1 MKTVKVTCAECGDD
15 FDKSVSEYNRTVRL
29 GKKHFCGL
37 SCSRTNANHT
47 MVRTPKSWAHLRPDN
62 NRDAYT
68 AFRYFLNSGHRSIK
82 RHGCELT
89 LEQLQ
94 AKWTAQRGVCPYTG
108 LAMQLPD
115 NVAGWKEPGPTSA
128 SLDRI
133 DSSLGYTQDNI
144 EFVCRF
150 VNLGKSSF
158 SRSVAQQFIAAIRS
172 TK

>member
-1 MKTVKVTCAECGDD
+1 MKTVKVTCAECGDN

-47 MVRTPKSWAHLRPDN
+47 MVRTPQSYAHLRPDN
-62 NRDAYT
+62 TRDEFT
-68 AFRYFLNSGHRSIK
+68 QFRYFINSGHASVK
-82 RHGCELT
+82 RHGSNLT
-89 LEQLQ
+89 LSQLRS
-94 AKWTAQRGVCPYTG
+94 KWDAQRGLCAYTG
-108 LAMQLPD
+108 IPMQLPD
-115 NVAGWKEPGPTSA
+115 SVKGWKHATPMSA

-133 DSSLGYTQDNI
+133 DSSKGYSADNI

-158 SRSVAQQFIAAIRS
+158 SRAVAQQFIAAIRA